1 MTLSGIADLA
11 KLCVYL
17 IPIPITIL
25 MNLINRYQKT
35 VILDTTYQTFIKHKL
50 FCKHKL
56 VKNNTIRVIPI
67 ILNFL
72 LIYLEH
78 LNKMSQ
84 FYTHLQTHP
93 NPHIFTFQKPIRKN
107 TKLKIFAISKINK
120 FKQKHFLL
128 LLLLL
133 SGDVEINPGPIK
145 TCLECSKSVSIR
157 GWHCGCGNSYHI
169 K

>member
-17 IPIPITIL
+17 IPISITIL
-25 MNLINRYQKT
+25 MNLINRHQQT

-107 TKLKIFAISKINK
+107 TKFKILAFPKLISSNKNIFYFYYYSYLEMLKLTQGQSRLALNVRN
-120 FKQKHFLL
+120 L
-128 LLLLL
+128 
-133 SGDVEINPGPIK
+133 
-145 TCLECSKSVSIR
+145 
-157 GWHCGCGNSYHI
+157 
-169 K
+169 